1 MIEVGTRAE
10 LAMKGIAQ
18 KVNGKEDLKDLLE
31 RIIIE
36 YELIFGRKIKD
47 SADQIIEDAFQ
58 YCEDSE
64 PLYIIVTVANIGKFI
79 SIVIEDK
86 ESEEPFDMGNIYGV
100 LAYVYNIEIPMFSEL
115 GSVGF
120 KKEYNPTLK
129 EHVYR
134 RVF

>member
-1 MIEVGTRAE
+1 MIEAGTRAE

-18 KVNGKEDLKDLLE
+18 PIRDKDDLKDVFE
-31 RIIIE
+31 RIITE
-36 YELIFGRKIKD
+36 YELIFGRKIED
-47 SADQIIEDAFQ
+47 SADKIIEDTFQ

-64 PLYIIVTVANIGKFI
+64 PLYIVVTVANIGKFI
-79 SIVIEDK
+79 SIVIEDN
-86 ESEEPFDMGNIYGV
+86 ESEEPFDMCNIYGV

-115 GSVGF
+115 GSIGF
-120 KKEYNPTLK
+120 KKEYSQTLK